1 MVTSAAMEPGPALFV
16 HPGLKVR
23 PCEWGYG
30 VFTDEAIPEGGILE
44 ECHYLKAPYKSLHNS
59 IVSDYV
65 FNLEWGAHEEDQ
77 GPEWVALVMGFGM
90 IYNHSQE
97 PNVAYYRGYQKGDPK
112 DVFTFYATRDIEAG
126 EQLCITYGENWWKT
140 RGQQMP

>member
-1 MVTSAAMEPGPALFV
+1 MYSTEALFV

-30 VFTDEAIPEGGILE
+30 VFTDQPIAEGTLIE
-44 ECHYLKAPYKSLHNS
+44 ECHYLKVPFRAVRNS
-59 IVSDYV
+59 DVTDYV
-65 FNLEWGAHEEDQ
+65 FNIEWGPHEEDR
-77 GPEWVALVMGFGM
+77 GGEWVAIVMGFGM

-97 PNVAYYRGYQKGDPK
+97 NNVSYYRCFQTGKGTR

-126 EQLCITYGENWWKT
+126 EQLCISYGENWWQT
-140 RGQQMP
+140 RGQDMP

>member
-1 MVTSAAMEPGPALFV
+1 MYSTEALFV

-30 VFTDEAIPEGGILE
+30 VFTDQPIAEGTIIE
-44 ECHYLKAPYKSLHNS
+44 ECHYLKVPFRAVRNS
-59 IVSDYV
+59 DVTDYV
-65 FNLEWGAHEEDQ
+65 FNIEWGPHEEDR
-77 GPEWVALVMGFGM
+77 GGEWVAIVMGFGM

-97 PNVAYYRGYQKGDPK
+97 NNVSYYRGFQTGKGTR

-126 EQLCITYGENWWKT
+126 EQLCISYGENWWQT
-140 RGQQMP
+140 RGQDMP